1 MKISFPHMGNI
12 LTYKKI
18 MELLGHEVVVPP
30 RPSKKTF
37 DLGAKY
43 SPEHACFPYK
53 AVMGTYL
60 EVIEMGVDKIVTSGG
75 SGPCR
80 AGFYSELQQRD
91 LKALGHD
98 VEIYTFDS
106 IYRYKEKFMKVFNL
120 LKADNSWYKV
130 VKSVRF
136 TFKMTEEIDRFDKKM
151 HKIMPYEIN
160 QGETEKAWKEINRLF
175 DEAYT
180 RKELNKAIKKGDELL
195 DSIEIHHVD
204 EDKKIKIGI
213 VGEIYVV
220 MESSVNYDVEK
231 TLAELGCETERS
243 QNLSE
248 WLNDNLKLPGFIK
261 GTKGK
266 SREEEILA
274 KGAEFI
280 EIPIGGHAKQ
290 TVGHI
295 IDYKEQGF
303 DGIVHLMPFGCLPEL
318 MTQSVTPKLS
328 EKYDIPVLSLS
339 LDEQTGQANSR
350 TRLEAFVDLIKNKK
364 LNKYS
369 A

>member
-1 MKISFPHMGNI
+1 MKLSFPHMGNV
-12 LTYKKI
+12 LTYKKV

-53 AVMGTYL
+53 ALMGTYL
-60 EVIEMGVDKIVTSGG
+60 ELIEMGVKTIVTSGG

-80 AGFYSELQQRD
+80 AGFYSEIQQRD
-91 LKALGHD
+91 LKALGYD
-98 VEIYTFDS
+98 VEIFTFDS
-106 IYRYKEKFMKVFNL
+106 MYRYRERFMNVFNL
-120 LKADNSWYKV
+120 LKADNSWIKV
-130 VKSVRF
+130 ISAIRF
-136 TFKMTEEIDRFDKKM
+136 TFKMTEELDKFDKKM
-151 HKIMPYEIN
+151 HKVMPYELKH
-160 QGETEKAWKEINRLF
+160 GETEKAWKEVNRLF
-175 DEAYT
+175 DEAKNKREL
-180 RKELNKAIKKGDELL
+180 RKAVKIGNELF
-195 DSIEIHHVD
+195 DSIETVNV
-204 EDKKIKIGI
+204 EESKKIRIGI

-231 TLAELGCETERS
+231 TLAELGCESEKS
-243 QNLSE
+243 QYLFD

-261 GTKGK
+261 GTKIE
-266 SREEEILA
+266 SREEEILD

-290 TVGHI
+290 SVGHI
-295 IDYKEQGF
+295 IDFKEQGF

-328 EKYDIPVLSLS
+328 DKYDIPVLSLS

-364 LNKYS
+364 LNEYS